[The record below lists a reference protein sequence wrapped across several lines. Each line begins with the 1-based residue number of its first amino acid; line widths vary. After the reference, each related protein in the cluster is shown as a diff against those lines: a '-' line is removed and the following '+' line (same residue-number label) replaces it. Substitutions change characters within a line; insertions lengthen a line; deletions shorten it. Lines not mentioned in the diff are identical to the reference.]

1 MIELTGINKAYGGRA
16 AVQNLN
22 LKINAGEVF
31 GFLGPNG
38 AGKSTTLR
46 MIVGLTLPD
55 SGSIRLN
62 GIDPVADA
70 LSAKRIVG
78 YIPDR
83 PFLYDKLTATEFLR
97 FIGGLY
103 HMEAGDLAKRSQE
116 LLHLFKLGD
125 RESDLVA
132 SFSHGMKQRLIMAAA
147 LLHRPKILVVDEPMV
162 GLDPQ
167 GARLVKNIFRSA
179 AHDHGMAV
187 FISTHSLDTAEEVC
201 DRVGILLEGQLKTE
215 GRVTDLRNTVAG
227 DTDLES
233 IFLRLTGGVEETEAT
248 DEALGLL

>member
-1 MIELTGINKAYGGRA
+1 MIEMTNIQKAYGGRL
-16 AVQNLN
+16 AVRNLN
-22 LKINAGEVF
+22 LNIAAGEVY

-55 SGSIRLN
+55 SGTIRLN
-62 GIDPVADA
+62 GIDPTVDGMNT
-70 LSAKRIVG
+70 KRIVG
-78 YIPDR
+78 FIPDR
-83 PFLYDKLTATEFLR
+83 PFLYDKLTAVEFLR

-103 HMEAGDLAKRSQE
+103 QMESGDLGKRSSE
-116 LLHLFKLGD
+116 LLELFKLSD
-125 RESDLVA
+125 RHHELVA

-187 FISTHSLDTAEEVC
+187 FMSTHSLDTAEEVC
-201 DRVGILLEGQLKTE
+201 DRVGILLEGQLQTE
-215 GRVTDLRNTVAG
+215 GRVEDLRNTVAG

-233 IFLRLTGGVEETEAT
+233 IFLRLTGGVDGTEAT
-248 DEALGLL
+248 EEALGLL